1 MLPALIMFAMVLL
14 LVAIFAT
21 TKKGTGA
28 IVLGLFLLSGSI
40 NMVGHA
46 SSRSTVFSFAFAG
59 IALLWGI
66 TDKLVARFPVPPNQ
80 HQQTNA

>member
-1 MLPALIMFAMVLL
+1 MLPALIVFATALL
-14 LVAIFAT
+14 VVAIFAT

-28 IVLGLFLLSGSI
+28 IVLGLFLLSGGI

-46 SSRSTVFSFAFAG
+46 SPGSTAFSFAFAG

-66 TDKLVARFPVPPNQ
+66 TDKVVARFPVRPNQ
-80 HQQTNA
+80 RQPTGP

>member
-1 MLPALIMFAMVLL
+1 MLTALIVLGVAL
-14 LVAIFAT
+14 LFVVIFAT

-28 IVLGLFLLSGSI
+28 IVLGLLLLSGSF

-46 SSRSTVFSFAFAG
+46 SAGSTTFSFAFAG

-66 TDKLVARFPVPPNQ
+66 TDKLVARFPVPP
-80 HQQTNA
+80 HEQTGA